1 MINIRDAKTV
11 RYANDTRLATV
22 YPDFSQSGMWY
33 VVPEPLFAKRTVA
46 DREIPVFSLVEYTTQ
61 TGDAMA
67 TCTFTVRL
75 DVSPEALAAVR
86 AAIPGATFGQL
97 DWISSA
103 VTATFSI
110 EGQEYVYIAEPSM
123 AGTNEATFIIPLES
137 QAMVNFFKANFGPD
151 APATS
156 GLSIDYDVTT
166 LAKLQ
171 AVKATVS
178 FNSDQA
184 FEYEKTVDVKKN
196 MWGSVTDR
204 KTTIRQSLNAS
215 QAGST
220 EIDYNIENPSE
231 EFKRRIENWAFKALE
246 GLVDQ
251 AVETAANTLGPGNA
265 DKMSAKYVA
274 SFSKEYKENQVIEWV
289 ISPQTQLPA
298 NEISSNWG
306 EHYSTADFRRLITN
320 FNILGDLKD
329 AQVESVNLSAVYHGT
344 TKTHEFKPDA
354 STQWAFNV
362 DGQKDGGGHFD
373 PEYEF
378 TYKVVLTD
386 GQSFE
391 VGPEKTTDTNISI
404 GFSDLGLVKVDF
416 SGDAL
421 NFDVIDKVGIDFM
434 FNTPAGAPNVHQ
446 YEEITKE
453 AKTAKFKSDTS
464 LHLKNFDYYYR
475 LTYHASVKAG
485 QDEQGDDGGPDG
497 GGSATYVMAPIVN
510 GGGKAK
516 TTVLLEDPFQEVSYG
531 IVTGDSGGDGE
542 KAEIDE
548 VILTATY
555 DDDIN
560 GLNFREQVRF
570 KTSDTTFQD
579 ISILAVD
586 NPNGSYVRLNG
597 LVRMKDSPSQPVRD
611 VYLPG
616 RSSFLEF
623 VPGRRQFSVKFDATL
638 VDWDK
643 VQLVKV
649 DVFTV
654 LPDQTLSRHCAEQEI
669 EHKKDLV
676 QSIEFGA
683 QPKQTDG
690 TRLPTPDQFFTFSY
704 PEGQSP
710 SYYYEVAYYPTGDG
724 ATTHVAET
732 DGDLATVILPPNG
745 ESKDRVVMQAID
757 DRHTAFTVLPALH

>member
-33 VVPEPLFAKRTVA
+33 IVPEPLFAKRTVA
-46 DREIPVFSLVEYTTQ
+46 GREIPVFSLVEYTTQ
-61 TGDAMA
+61 SGDVMA

-110 EGQEYVYIAEPSM
+110 EGQEYVFLAEPSM

-137 QAMVNFFKANFGPD
+137 QAMVNFFKANFGPN

-184 FEYEKTVDVKKN
+184 YEYEKTVDVKKN
-196 MWGSVTDR
+196 MWGSVTER

-215 QAGST
+215 EAGST

-246 GLVDQ
+246 SLVDQ

-265 DKMSAKYVA
+265 DRMSAKFVA

-289 ISPQTQLPA
+289 ISPQQQLPA
-298 NEISSNWG
+298 DEISANWG

-329 AQVESVNLSAVYHGT
+329 AEVESVNLSAVYHGT
-344 TKTHEFKPDA
+344 TKTHEFKPGA
-354 STQWAFNV
+354 STQWTFDV

-378 TYKVVLTD
+378 TYKVTLTD

-391 VGPEKTTDTNISI
+391 VGPEKTADTNISI
-404 GFSDLGLVKVDF
+404 GFSDLGLVKVNF

-421 NFDVIDKVGIDFM
+421 DFDVIDKVGIDFM
-434 FNTPAGAPNVHQ
+434 FNTPLGAPNVRK

-453 AKTAKFKSDTS
+453 KSVAKFKSDTS

-475 LTYHASVKAG
+475 LTYHASVKPGEEAK
-485 QDEQGDDGGPDG
+485 DG
-497 GGSATYVMAPIVN
+497 GGRATYVMAPIVN
-510 GGGKAK
+510 SGGKAK

-531 IVTGDSGGDGE
+531 IVTSDSNDSD
-542 KAEIDE
+542 KKVEIE
-548 VILTATY
+548 QVLLTATY

-560 GLNFREQVRF
+560 GMNFREQVQF
-570 KTSDTTFQD
+570 KTEDTQFQD
-579 ISILAVD
+579 ITLLTVD

-597 LVRMKDSPSQPVRD
+597 LVRIKDGPSQPVRD
-611 VYLPG
+611 VYVPG

-623 VPGRRQFSVKFDATL
+623 VPGRRQFSAKFDATL
-638 VDWDK
+638 VDWET

-649 DVFTV
+649 DAFTV
-654 LPDQTLSRHCAEQEI
+654 LPEQVLSRHCTANEI

-676 QSIEFGA
+676 QSISFGA
-683 QPKQTDG
+683 QPKQEDG

-710 SYYYEVAYYPTGDG
+710 SYYYEVTYYHVGK
-724 ATTHVAET
+724 AANTHVAEVE
-732 DGDLATVILPPNG
+732 GDLATVILPRDGNTP
-745 ESKDRVVMQAID
+745 DRVVMEAVA
-757 DRHTAFTVLPALH
+757 DRHGAFTVLPALQ